1 MGNLSRVGWSAL
13 LLLSLVATGGWAQD
27 QALRTSDASEIAGG
41 MDGGNGPLATGDSPS
56 RGSDGN
62 ESGLDGSLTASETV
76 PSGTASAGRGAS
88 ITSQEFWMQFFSNPI
103 SYLLLVMLALYLLI
117 ILPAQ
122 RTTRKTQREQ
132 KEMLTSLKKNDRV
145 VTSFGVHGVISNI
158 QTEAGTVT
166 LRIDESTNAKLT
178 VNRESIRVVKKD

>member
-1 MGNLSRVGWSAL
+1 MGNPSQVGWSAL
-13 LLLSLVATGGWAQD
+13 LLLSLVASGGWAQD
-27 QALRTSDASEIAGG
+27 QASRTTNASEIAGG
-41 MDGGNGPLATGDSPS
+41 NVSVAERESASL
-56 RGSDGN
+56 GSEGN
-62 ESGLDGSLTASETV
+62 EPGLDGSSPASETV
-76 PSGTASAGRGAS
+76 SSGTASAGRGAS
-88 ITSQEFWMQFFSNPI
+88 ITSQEFWIQFFSNPI

-122 RTTRKTQREQ
+122 RTNRKVQREQ

-158 QTEAGTVT
+158 QSEAGTVT

-178 VNRESIRVVKKD
+178 VNRETIRVVKKD